1 MKNGFQSKPHQSS
14 QQSSAHQIEAAADRT
29 LDNKQKRKQ
38 NGEQQMKNNDKK
50 IAIIAA
56 IAFIIGLAII
66 GWINNQAEQPSHK
79 LDCEARI
86 TSEAVICR

>member
-1 MKNGFQSKPHQSS
+1 MN
-14 QQSSAHQIEAAADRT
+14 
-29 LDNKQKRKQ
+29 
-38 NGEQQMKNNDKK
+38 NNDKK